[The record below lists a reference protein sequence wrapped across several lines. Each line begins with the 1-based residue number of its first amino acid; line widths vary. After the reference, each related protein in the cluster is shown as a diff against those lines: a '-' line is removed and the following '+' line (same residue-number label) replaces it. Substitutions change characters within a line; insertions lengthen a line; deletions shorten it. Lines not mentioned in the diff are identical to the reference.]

1 VNIIQTKIPDVIIF
15 EPKILGDERGYFLES
30 FRYEWLLKCGINKS
44 FVQDNI
50 SRSRKGSLRGLH
62 YQLYNEQ
69 AKLVMVTKGEV
80 LDVAVDI
87 RLGSPTFGKY
97 VMHKLSA
104 ENRNLMYIPE
114 GFAHGFQVLSETA
127 DFMYKCSNYYD
138 PEAERGIKWNDPAI
152 GIQWM
157 EIEPII
163 SNKDLNLINL
173 NEVQEKDLPKI
184 LM

>member
-1 VNIIQTKIPDVIIF
+1 MKVIQTKIPDVLIF
-15 EPKILGDERGYFLES
+15 EPTILGDARGYFLES
-30 FRYEWLLKCGINKS
+30 FREEWLLKRGVQKK

-50 SRSRKGSLRGLH
+50 SRSKKGSLRGLH

-69 AKLVMVTKGEV
+69 AKLVMVTNGEV

-87 RLGSPTFGKY
+87 RVGSPTFGEY

-114 GFAHGFQVLSETA
+114 GFAHGFQVLSDTA

-138 PEAERGIKWNDPAI
+138 PASERGIKWNDPSI
-152 GIQWM
+152 GIQWLD
-157 EIEPII
+157 IEPII
-163 SNKDLNLINL
+163 SNKDMNLINL
-173 NEVQEKDLPKI
+173 DEVQENDLPKYK
-184 LM
+184 

>member
-1 VNIIQTKIPDVIIF
+1 VNIIQTNIPDVLIL

-30 FRYEWLLKCGINKS
+30 YREEWLFEYGIQKA

-62 YQLYNEQ
+62 YQINNAQ
-69 AKLVMVTKGEV
+69 AKLVMVTQGEV
-80 LDVAVDI
+80 LDVAIDI

-127 DFMYKCSNYYD
+127 DFMYKCSKYYD
-138 PEAERGIKWNDPAI
+138 PTSERGLKWNDPAI
-152 GIQWM
+152 GIEWEDLEWVISQKDQALPLLSEVN
-157 EIEPII
+157 EI
-163 SNKDLNLINL
+163 
-173 NEVQEKDLPKI
+173 DLPKY
-184 LM
+184 